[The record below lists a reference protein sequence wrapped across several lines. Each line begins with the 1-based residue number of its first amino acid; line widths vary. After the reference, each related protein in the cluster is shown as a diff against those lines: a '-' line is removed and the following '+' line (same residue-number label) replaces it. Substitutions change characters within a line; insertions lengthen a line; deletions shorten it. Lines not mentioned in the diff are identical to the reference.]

1 MKKIGITT
9 TVPSEILLAAGYQ
22 PIDLNNI
29 FVNSDDY
36 KALINRAERDGFP
49 KSMCAVIKG
58 IYGVC
63 KSHDIDTVIG
73 VVEGDCSSTK
83 VLLEVLDLHGVK
95 MIPFGFPHGRD
106 EKALKNF
113 MDKLMDTLN
122 VNIDQVEEK
131 RRELFHLRDL
141 GKRIDELTY
150 IDNKASGF
158 ENHLS
163 LVCFSDYDGDPIKFE
178 KDLRD
183 RIKEIENREPY
194 PFKEEIRIAYLGV
207 PPMTEDI
214 YEYVESLGGRVVYN
228 ETQRE
233 FMFPRANSA
242 ADIYEQY
249 SDYTYPYDNKFR
261 LIEIEKQIEL
271 RNIDCVIH
279 YTQAFCHRAVE
290 DILIKNK
297 LEIPVLNIE
306 GDKDSSLDARSKLRI
321 EAFLD
326 MIKDVRR
333 KK

>member
-29 FVNSDDY
+29 FSTSMDY

-63 KSHDIDTVIG
+63 KTEDIDTVIG

-106 EKALKNF
+106 MDALKSF
-113 MDKLMDTLN
+113 IDKLMKTLG
-122 VNIDQVEEK
+122 VSQREVEAK
-131 RRELFHLRDL
+131 RIELLELRKL

-178 KDLRD
+178 KDLRE
-183 RIKEIENREPY
+183 RIEEIEKREPY
-194 PFKEEIRIAYLGV
+194 TDDIRIAYLGV

-214 YEYVESLGGRVVYN
+214 YDYVESLGGRVVYN

-233 FMFPRANSA
+233 FMFPRASEASN
-242 ADIYEQY
+242 IYEQY
-249 SDYTYPYDNKFR
+249 RDFTYPYDNKFR
-261 LIEIEKQIEL
+261 LKEIEKQIEL
-271 RNIDCVIH
+271 REIDCVIH

-297 LEIPVLNIE
+297 LDIPVLNIE

>member
-9 TVPSEILLAAGYQ
+9 TVPSEVLLAAGYQ
-22 PIDLNNI
+22 PVDLNNI
-29 FVNSDDY
+29 FSTSDDY

-63 KSHDIDTVIG
+63 KTEDIDTVIG
-73 VVEGDCSSTK
+73 VLEGDCSSTK
-83 VLLEVLDLHGVK
+83 VLLEVLELHGVK
-95 MIPFGFPHGRD
+95 MIPFGFPHGRGRED
-106 EKALKNF
+106 LKNYI
-113 MDKLMDTLN
+113 DRLMDTLN
-122 VNIDQVEEK
+122 VTIEQVEKK
-131 RRELFHLRDL
+131 RKELFALREL

-163 LVCFSDYDGDPIKFE
+163 LVCFSDYDGDAIKFE
-178 KDLRD
+178 SELRKK
-183 RIKEIENREPY
+183 IVEIEKREAY
-194 PFKEEIRIAYLGV
+194 KDEIRIAYLGV

-214 YEYVESLGGRVVYN
+214 YEYVESLGARVVYN

-233 FMFPRANSA
+233 FMFPRASDA
-242 ADIYEQY
+242 SDIYEQY
-249 SDYTYPYDNKFR
+249 RDFTYPYDNKFR

-271 RNIDCVIH
+271 REIDCVIH

-297 LEIPVLNIE
+297 LSIPVLNIE
-306 GDKDSSLDARSKLRI
+306 GDKDSSLDARSKLRL

>member
-9 TVPSEILLAAGYQ
+9 TVPSEVLLAAGYQ
-22 PIDLNNI
+22 PVDLNNI
-29 FVNSDDY
+29 FSTSDDY

-63 KSHDIDTVIG
+63 KTEDIDTVIG

-95 MIPFGFPHGRD
+95 MIPFGFPHGRGR
-106 EKALKNF
+106 EALKSF
-113 MDKLMDTLN
+113 IDKLMDTLD
-122 VNIDQVEEK
+122 VTIEEVEEK
-131 RRELFHLRDL
+131 RKELFGLREL

-163 LVCFSDYDGDPIKFE
+163 LVCFSDYDGDATKFE
-178 KDLRD
+178 KKLRE
-183 RIKEIENREPY
+183 RITEIEKREPY
-194 PFKEEIRIAYLGV
+194 KDDIRIAYLGV

-233 FMFPRANSA
+233 FMFPRASKA
-242 ADIYEQY
+242 SDIYEQY
-249 SDYTYPYDNKFR
+249 RDFTYPYDNKFR
-261 LIEIEKQIEL
+261 LREIEKQIEL
-271 RNIDCVIH
+271 REIDCVIH

-297 LEIPVLNIE
+297 LDIPVLNIE
-306 GDKDSSLDARSKLRI
+306 GDKDSSLDARSKLRL

>member
-9 TVPSEILLAAGYQ
+9 TVPSEVLLAAGYQ

-29 FVNSDDY
+29 FSTSDDY

-63 KSHDIDTVIG
+63 KTEDIDTVIG

-106 EKALKNF
+106 KKALKNF
-113 MDKLMDTLN
+113 IDNLMDTLN
-122 VNIDQVEEK
+122 VTIEQVEEK
-131 RRELFHLRDL
+131 RRELFELRKL
-141 GKRIDELTY
+141 GQRIDELTY

-163 LVCFSDYDGDPIKFE
+163 LVCFSDYDGDMHKFE
-178 KDLRD
+178 KDLKE
-183 RIKEIENREPY
+183 RISEIEKREAY
-194 PFKEEIRIAYLGV
+194 KEEIRIAYLGV

-214 YEYVESLGGRVVYN
+214 YEYVESLGARVVYN

-233 FMFPRANSA
+233 FMFPRAFEA
-242 ADIYEQY
+242 TDIYEQY
-249 SDYTYPYDNKFR
+249 RDYTYPYDNKFR
-261 LIEIEKQIEL
+261 LKEIEKQIEL
-271 RNIDCVIH
+271 REIDCVIH

-290 DILIKNK
+290 DILIKNH
-297 LEIPVLNIE
+297 LNIPVLNIE
-306 GDKDSSLDARSKLRI
+306 GDKDISLDARSKLRL